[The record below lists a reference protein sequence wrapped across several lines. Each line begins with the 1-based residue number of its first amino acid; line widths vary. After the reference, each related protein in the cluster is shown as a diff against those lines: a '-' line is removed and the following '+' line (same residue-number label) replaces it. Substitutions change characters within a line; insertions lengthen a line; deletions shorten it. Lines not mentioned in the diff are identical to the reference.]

1 MSKPIDNV
9 HVHYVT
15 FGKTRGVI
23 TFKPS
28 VQDDTHR
35 LKQDIAKRL
44 DTIKDDLDGEY
55 YYVTIEKEGPD
66 GKPKYA
72 TVVKKTFFKE

>member
-1 MSKPIDNV
+1 MADDIKRI

-15 FGKTRGVI
+15 FAGTRGQL
-23 TFKPS
+23 TFTPS
-28 VQDDTHR
+28 VQGDTRR

-66 GKPKYA
+66 GKPRYA